1 MRAIV
6 CRELGL
12 LSALRLEEVAE
23 PCLGPE
29 QIRIGIKAAGINF
42 PDILTVEGSYQ
53 HKPPLPF
60 IVGFEIAGEVL
71 EVADDVKNFKIGDR
85 VIASIRPGGFA
96 EQAVVDASAVQY
108 TPKAFDDITAAAFRV
123 TYFTAYHCL
132 FQRGRLKPGEWVL
145 INGAT
150 GGVGLAAVEIA
161 KLHGAKI
168 IGTGGDD
175 GKLEIVKQYGA
186 NHVINYEKGSFRDQ
200 VKEIT
205 GGCGVNLVYD
215 PVGGNVFDQSLRCL
229 TWHGR
234 LVVVGFTSGRIPKM
248 SLNYALIK
256 GLSIIGCRAG
266 EAYRNNPEA
275 GDRELQELLALAEA
289 GKLYPFVSHVV
300 PLERAVDGMQM
311 LMDRK
316 VTGKA
321 VVTMV

>member
-12 LSALRLEEVAE
+12 LSALKLEEVAE
-23 PCLGPE
+23 PCLGPG

-71 EVADDVKNFKIGDR
+71 EVADDVKNFEIGDR

-108 TPKAFDDITAAAFRV
+108 TPKPFDDITAAAFRV

-229 TWHGR
+229 AWHGR

-266 EAYRNNPEA
+266 EAYRNDPEA

-300 PLERAVDGMQM
+300 PLERAVDGMQL

>member
-6 CRELGL
+6 CRKLGP
-12 LSALRLEEVAE
+12 LSALRLEDVPE
-23 PCLGPE
+23 PDLGPG
-29 QIRIGIKAAGINF
+29 QIRIEIKAAGINF
-42 PDILTVEGSYQ
+42 PDILTVEGVYQ

-71 EVADDVKNFKIGDR
+71 EMADDVRRFEIGDR
-85 VIASIRPGGFA
+85 VIAGIRPGGFA
-96 EQAVVDASAVQY
+96 EQAVVDASAVQC
-108 TPKAFDDITAAAFRV
+108 TPKPFDDITAAAFRV

-215 PVGGNVFDQSLRCL
+215 PVGGDVFDQSLRCL
-229 TWHGR
+229 AWHGR
-234 LVVVGFTSGRIPKM
+234 LVVVGFTSGRIPEM

-266 EAYRNNPEA
+266 EAHRNDPEA
-275 GDRELQELLALAEA
+275 GDLELQELIALAEA

-321 VVTMV
+321 VVRMV

>member
-12 LSALRLEEVAE
+12 LSALKLEEVAE
-23 PCLGPE
+23 PCLGPG

-71 EVADDVKNFKIGDR
+71 EVADDVKNFEIGDR

-108 TPKAFDDITAAAFRV
+108 TPKPFDDITAAAFRV

-205 GGCGVNLVYD
+205 GGCGVNLAYD

-229 TWHGR
+229 AWHGR
-234 LVVVGFTSGRIPKM
+234 LVVVGFTSGRIPNM

-266 EAYRNNPEA
+266 EAYRNDPEA

-300 PLERAVDGMQM
+300 PLGRAMDGMQL

-316 VTGKA
+316 VVGKA

>member
-12 LSALRLEEVAE
+12 LSALKLEEVAE
-23 PCLGPE
+23 PCLGPG

-71 EVADDVKNFKIGDR
+71 EVADDVKNFEIGDR

-108 TPKAFDDITAAAFRV
+108 TPKPFDDITAAAFRV

-229 TWHGR
+229 AWHGR

-266 EAYRNNPEA
+266 EAYRNDPEA

>member
-12 LSALRLEEVAE
+12 LSALKLEEVAE
-23 PCLGPE
+23 PCLGPG

-71 EVADDVKNFKIGDR
+71 EVADDVKNFEIGDR

-96 EQAVVDASAVQY
+96 EQAVVDASAVQF
-108 TPKAFDDITAAAFRV
+108 TPKPFDDITAAAFRV

-229 TWHGR
+229 AWHGR

-266 EAYRNNPEA
+266 EAYRNDPEA

-289 GKLYPFVSHVV
+289 GKLYPFVSYVV
-300 PLERAVDGMQM
+300 PLERAVDGMQL

>member
-6 CRELGL
+6 CRELGP
-12 LSALRLEEVAE
+12 LSALRLEDVAE
-23 PCLGPE
+23 PCLGPG

-42 PDILTVEGSYQ
+42 PDILTVEGVYQ

-71 EVADDVKNFKIGDR
+71 EVADDVRSFENGDR
-85 VIASIRPGGFA
+85 VLAGIRPGGFA
-96 EQAVVDASAVQY
+96 EQAGVEASAVQY
-108 TPKAFDDITAAAFRV
+108 TPKPFDDITAAAFRV

-132 FQRGRLKPGEWVL
+132 LQRGRLQPGEWVL

-175 GKLEIVKQYGA
+175 GKLKIVKQYGA

-205 GGCGVNLVYD
+205 GGHGVNLVYD
-215 PVGGNVFDQSLRCL
+215 PVGGDVFDQSLRRP
-229 TWHGR
+229 GR
-234 LVVVGFTSGRIPKM
+234 GSP
-248 SLNYALIK
+248 
-256 GLSIIGCRAG
+256 
-266 EAYRNNPEA
+266 PE
-275 GDRELQELLALAEA
+275 
-289 GKLYPFVSHVV
+289 
-300 PLERAVDGMQM
+300 
-311 LMDRK
+311 
-316 VTGKA
+316 
-321 VVTMV
+321 

>member
-6 CRELGL
+6 CRELGP
-12 LSALRLEEVAE
+12 LSALRLEDVAE
-23 PCLGPE
+23 PCLGPG

-42 PDILTVEGSYQ
+42 PDILTVEGVYQ

-71 EVADDVKNFKIGDR
+71 EVADDVRSFENGDR
-85 VIASIRPGGFA
+85 VIAGIRPGGFA
-96 EQAVVDASAVQY
+96 EQAVVDVAAVQH
-108 TPKAFDDITAAAFRV
+108 TPKPFDDIRAAAFRV

-132 FQRGRLKPGEWVL
+132 FQRGRLQPGEWVL

-175 GKLEIVKQYGA
+175 GKLKIVKQYGA

-205 GGCGVNLVYD
+205 GGHGVNLVYD
-215 PVGGNVFDQSLRCL
+215 PVGGDVFDQSLRCL
-229 TWHGR
+229 AWHGR

-266 EAYRNNPEA
+266 EAYRNDPEA

-289 GKLYPFVSHVV
+289 GKLYPFVSHIV

-321 VVTMV
+321 VVRMV